1 MVRLFSEILYIKFL
15 RLDICLT
22 KMGCI
27 VYQKGLYYKSRE
39 EFIHMGYRSEVILA
53 VGPEVMPQFMV
64 TMAKSPQARELCWAD
79 HDEMIK
85 DYNDEKG
92 AFLFRWSGIKWYDSY
107 ECVAAIQDFLDW
119 CESERIEVEGK
130 EVDACDFYRFV
141 RVGEEMDD
149 NEVQGWGFDIHIERN
164 TTY

>member
-1 MVRLFSEILYIKFL
+1 
-15 RLDICLT
+15 
-22 KMGCI
+22 
-27 VYQKGLYYKSRE
+27 
-39 EFIHMGYRSEVILA
+39 MGYRSEVILA

-79 HDEMIK
+79 HDEMIR

-92 AFLFRWSGIKWYDSY
+92 AFLFRWSGIKWYDSF

-119 CESERIEVEGK
+119 CESERIEVEGE
-130 EVDACDFYRFV
+130 EVDACEFYRFV

-164 TTY
+164 MTY